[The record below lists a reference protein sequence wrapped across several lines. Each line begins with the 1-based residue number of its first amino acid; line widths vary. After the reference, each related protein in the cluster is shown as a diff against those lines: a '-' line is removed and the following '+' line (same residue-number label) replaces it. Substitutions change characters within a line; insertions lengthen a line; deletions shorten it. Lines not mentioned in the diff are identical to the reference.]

1 VRHDGDRLSLAV
13 HLAVEGDVFG
23 DHLGQGKTSL
33 GELAYDTRGGHSVAD
48 IEVRRA
54 SGEDFVPRFRVT
66 VRDEDG
72 STSVHEVTV
81 SLADFE
87 RLGRNFRELDEFVR
101 TCFQFLLEREQKE
114 SILPS
119 FDVAMISSYFPEF
132 EDRISRASP
141 Y

>member
-1 VRHDGDRLSLAV
+1 M
-13 HLAVEGDVFG
+13 
-23 DHLGQGKTSL
+23 
-33 GELAYDTRGGHSVAD
+33 AD

-72 STSVHEVTV
+72 STSVREVTV

-101 TCFQFLLEREQKE
+101 TCFQFLLERESKE

-119 FDVAMISSYFPEF
+119 FDIAMIASYFPEF

>member
-1 VRHDGDRLSLAV
+1 MA
-13 HLAVEGDVFG
+13 E
-23 DHLGQGKTSL
+23 
-33 GELAYDTRGGHSVAD
+33 

-54 SGEDFVPRFRVT
+54 SSEDPLPRFRVT

-87 RLGRNFRELDEFVR
+87 RLGRKFRGLDEFVR
-101 TCFQFLLEREQKE
+101 ASVQFLLEREPKE

-119 FDVAMISSYFPEF
+119 FDVSRISSYFPEF
-132 EDRISRASP
+132 EDQISQTSP

>member
-1 VRHDGDRLSLAV
+1 MQ
-13 HLAVEGDVFG
+13 GDVFG
-23 DHLGQGKTSL
+23 DHLGQGRTSVR
-33 GELAYDTRGGHSVAD
+33 ELAYDTRRGDSVAD

-54 SGEDFVPRFRVT
+54 SGEDFVPRFGVT
-66 VRDEDG
+66 VRDDDG

-101 TCFQFLLEREQKE
+101 ACFQFLLERESKE
-114 SILPS
+114 LILPS

-132 EDRISRASP
+132 EDRISRSSP
-141 Y
+141 F

>member
-1 VRHDGDRLSLAV
+1 MA
-13 HLAVEGDVFG
+13 A
-23 DHLGQGKTSL
+23 
-33 GELAYDTRGGHSVAD
+33 

-54 SGEDFVPRFRVT
+54 SSEDSLPRFRVT

-87 RLGRNFRELDEFVR
+87 RLGRKFRRLDEFVR
-101 TCFQFLLEREQKE
+101 ASVQFLLEREPKE

-119 FDVAMISSYFPEF
+119 FDVSTISSYFPEF
-132 EDRISRASP
+132 EDQISQTSP